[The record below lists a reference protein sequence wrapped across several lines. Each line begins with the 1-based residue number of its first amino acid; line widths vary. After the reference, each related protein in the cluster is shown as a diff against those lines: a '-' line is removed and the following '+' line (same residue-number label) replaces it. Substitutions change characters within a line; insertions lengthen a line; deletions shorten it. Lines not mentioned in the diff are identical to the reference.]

1 MQGGNAWEFALNC
14 GSLLRCRPWAM
25 ASASCVPGGAKS
37 VQRFLLRVLGFAVL
51 LCMVAA
57 SGAWAQQPASSAAQA
72 GSPARQQLLAQ
83 ELVPQQPARY
93 AWIRAAEAQ
102 GQGADALYLRLALLD
117 EWLLALE
124 GRPAQASRT
133 IEVAIA
139 HGREVDAD
147 DLQRRARAVWPS
159 LLKAQLRPLWDMD
172 GPDVP
177 LPSELDALGADSIAP
192 EGPGLWVHRAKDG
205 RPRGLYLWLGVRN
218 GLGEPVPLPE
228 FALRLGRPGQ
238 QAAAPLMQCYLP
250 RYSTRQL
257 VPPQSTQ
264 HYLCRAGEG
273 GFGLPPTGVGWLAQM
288 GEWFS
293 QGASLQTELPQHD
306 QALSRTGRILGQV
319 DNPAVDD
326 FLRGAREAT
335 EKKQQLQKE
344 QAQAEAAAAKKARE
358 ATPVRR
364 SGESLPLWL
373 KRVAFLGGVVGA
385 LVLYGLLAHH
395 FSVAVASG
403 VLWFGLAIPS
413 AIYLRSIWIMGGTDG
428 WGKLAAIIMSGAA
441 IAAPFVGTLAA
452 YTVYKLVVSARAR
465 RKAILFLL
473 GVIVVIVLHALERW
487 LFW

>member
-1 MQGGNAWEFALNC
+1 MQGGNAWGYGLNC
-14 GSLLRCRPWAM
+14 GSLLRGRPWAR
-25 ASASCVPGGAKS
+25 ASFVPGGAKS
-37 VQRFLLRVLGFAVL
+37 VQRALLRVLGFVLL
-51 LCMVAA
+51 LCMVSA

-93 AWIRAAEAQ
+93 AWMRAAEAQ

-124 GRPAQASRT
+124 GRPAQVGRT

-177 LPSELDALGADSIAP
+177 LPSELDALGADSIAQ

-250 RYSTRQL
+250 RYSTRQF

-293 QGASLQTELPQHD
+293 QGASLQTEVPQHD
-306 QALSRTGRILGQV
+306 QALSRAGRILGQV

-326 FLRGAREAT
+326 FLRGAREST
-335 EKKQQLQKE
+335 EKQQQLQKE
-344 QAQAEAAAAKKARE
+344 RAQAAAAAAKKARD
-358 ATPVRR
+358 ATPARS

-373 KRVAFLGGVVGA
+373 KRLLFLGGVVGA

-395 FSVAVASG
+395 VSVAVASG
-403 VLWFGLAIPS
+403 VLWLGLAIPS
-413 AIYLRSIWIMGGTDG
+413 AIYLRSIWTMGGTDG
-428 WGKLAAIIMSGAA
+428 WGKLVAIVLSGAA

-465 RKAILFLL
+465 RRAILFLL

>member
-1 MQGGNAWEFALNC
+1 MQGGNAWGFALNC

-25 ASASCVPGGAKS
+25 ASASCVPGGAKG
-37 VQRFLLRVLGFAVL
+37 VQGTLLRTLGFVL
-51 LCMVAA
+51 LLCVV
-57 SGAWAQQPASSAAQA
+57 GAWAQQPASSAAPA
-72 GSPARQQLLAQ
+72 GSPARQRLLAQ

-93 AWIRAAEAQ
+93 AWVRAAEAQ

-159 LLKAQLRPLWDMD
+159 LLRAQLRPLWDMD

-177 LPSELDALGADSIAP
+177 LPSELDALGADNIAP

-326 FLRGAREAT
+326 FLRGAREST
-335 EKKQQLQKE
+335 EKQQQLQKE
-344 QAQAEAAAAKKARE
+344 RAQAAAAAAKKARE
-358 ATPVRR
+358 ATPARR

-373 KRVAFLGGVVGA
+373 KRLLFLGGVVGA

-395 FSVAVASG
+395 VSVAVASG
-403 VLWFGLAIPS
+403 VLWLGLAVPS
-413 AIYLRSIWIMGGTDG
+413 AIYLRSIWTMGGTDG
-428 WGKLAAIIMSGAA
+428 WGKLVAIVLSGAA